1 MLLHGEAATRVS
13 QWELKSGLSEDPGS
27 VCVGFGCPGLGS
39 SGRGKRVSGPTAS
52 RILAKYC

>member
-13 QWELKSGLSEDPGS
+13 QRELKFGLSEDPGS
-27 VCVGFGCPGLGS
+27 GCVGFGCPGLGS
-39 SGRGKRVSGPTAS
+39 SGSGKRVSGPTAS